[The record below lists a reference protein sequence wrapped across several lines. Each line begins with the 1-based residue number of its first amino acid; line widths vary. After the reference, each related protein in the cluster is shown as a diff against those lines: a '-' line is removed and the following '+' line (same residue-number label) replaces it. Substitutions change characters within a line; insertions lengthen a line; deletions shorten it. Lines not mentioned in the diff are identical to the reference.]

1 MQSTGRNEQESTRL
15 AREFWQRKNGYHI
28 QMYEYGK
35 YTTEE
40 FIDNM
45 QRMGWDRQT
54 IIDLLDEDD

>member
-1 MQSTGRNEQESTRL
+1 MRSTGQDQRL

-40 FIDNM
+40 FITNM

-54 IIDLLDEDD
+54 IVDLLDEDD